1 MGTTRSGA
9 GAIYVRQETR
19 DDLVLRAGRNLE
31 SRGVAG
37 GARLCVGGGVTGTVA
52 ATGEAMRGL
61 VSELPV
67 RLAPDEPQAQQL
79 ISVPLR
85 TSSGVLGVLNLYDRE
100 DGAPFG
106 DTDLETI
113 QSFAGQAAV
122 AIDNVLLHQEAQR
135 LSITD
140 GLTGL
145 GNYRFFQQTLAREV
159 DRAVRFRRPLAL
171 LMLDLDRFK
180 QVNDEHGHQVGDT
193 VLVQIA
199 DRLREQVRE
208 VDFVARYGG
217 EEFVILLPE
226 TATDGAQQLAGRVCE
241 HIRARPMHTSA
252 GDLSISVSVGVAVY
266 PEHGDAPASLVRA
279 ADLALYAAKSAG
291 RNAWRVA
298 DS

>member
-1 MGTTRSGA
+1 
-9 GAIYVRQETR
+9 
-19 DDLVLRAGRNLE
+19 
-31 SRGVAG
+31 
-37 GARLCVGGGVTGTVA
+37 ARLCVGGGVTGTVA

-135 LSITD
+135 LSVTD

-159 DRAVRFRRPLAL
+159 DRAARFGRPLSL

-180 QVNDEHGHQVGDT
+180 QVNDVHGHQVGDA
-193 VLVQIA
+193 VLVQVA
-199 DRLREQVRE
+199 DRIREEVRE
-208 VDFVARYGG
+208 VDEVARYGG
-217 EEFVILLPE
+217 EEFVVVLPE
-226 TATDGAQQLAGRVCE
+226 TGEEGAEHLAERICE
-241 HIRARPMHTSA
+241 RIRSRPLHSSA
-252 GDLSISVSVGVAVY
+252 GDLGVTVSIGVAVY
-266 PEHGDAPASLVRA
+266 PEHGDSPASLVRA
-279 ADLALYAAKSAG
+279 ADLALYVAKAEG
-291 RNAWRVA
+291 RDQWRVA
-298 DS
+298 EAVASH